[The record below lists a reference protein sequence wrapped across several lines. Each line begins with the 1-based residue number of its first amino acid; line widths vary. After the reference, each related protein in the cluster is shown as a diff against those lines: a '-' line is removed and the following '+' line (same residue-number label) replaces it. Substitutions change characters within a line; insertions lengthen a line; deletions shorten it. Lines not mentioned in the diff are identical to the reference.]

1 LQTPSR
7 VGCQTRQAAPID
19 AAPLGME
26 TLDDCGGDSYRFDTS
41 RSLSWIRSCKHP
53 PVALNTSR

>member
-1 LQTPSR
+1 
-7 VGCQTRQAAPID
+7 
-19 AAPLGME
+19 ME